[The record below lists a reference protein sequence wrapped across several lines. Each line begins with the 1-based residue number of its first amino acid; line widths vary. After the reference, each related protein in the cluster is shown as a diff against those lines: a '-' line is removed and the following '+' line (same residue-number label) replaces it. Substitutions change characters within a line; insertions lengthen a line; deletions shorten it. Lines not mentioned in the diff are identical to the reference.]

1 MSVSQPALGRP
12 RQLVL
17 ADVLPG
23 DRVRDALL
31 VVGFAAFTG
40 LAAQLAIKLP
50 FTPVP
55 ITGQTFAVLLGAA
68 ALGWRRALAGMVLYL
83 ALGLTPWV
91 PWFAEGSGGADMVQA
106 PSFGYIVGFLVAA
119 ALVGWLAE
127 RGWDRTPPRTVVTMV
142 AGNLVIYAFGLPW
155 LMAAVGVG
163 LATALELGV
172 TRSWPGTRSR
182 SCWPP
187 GSSPA
192 PGRWSGGTGPSGC
205 RSPRP
210 CAWTGGRPWSPGPAA
225 GSAGRPP

>member
-1 MSVSQPALGRP
+1 VSVSQSAIGRP
-12 RQLVL
+12 RRLVL

-23 DRVRDALL
+23 DRIRDAVL
-31 VVGFAAFTG
+31 VLGFAAFTG
-40 LAAQLAIKLP
+40 LAAQLSVKLP

-91 PWFAEGSGGADMVQA
+91 PWFAEGSGGTDMVQA

-142 AGNLVIYAFGLPW
+142 AGNLVIYAFGLPF
-155 LMAAVGVG
+155 LMATMAPVGVD
-163 LATALELGV
+163 LAKGLELGV
-172 TRSWPGTRSR
+172 TPFLAGD
-182 SCWPP
+182 
-187 GSSPA
+187 A
-192 PGRWSGGTGPSGC
+192 LKILL
-205 RSPRP
+205 
-210 CAWTGGRPWSPGPAA
+210 AA
-225 GSAGRPP
+225 GLLPGAWALVGRAEGSGEPRRGAPVDQG

>member
-12 RQLVL
+12 RRLVL

-23 DRVRDALL
+23 DRVRDVVL

-91 PWFAEGSGGADMVQA
+91 PWFAEGSGGADMLQA

-142 AGNLVIYAFGLPW
+142 AGNLVIYAFGLPF
-155 LMAAVGVG
+155 LMATLDVG
-163 LATALELGV
+163 LATGLELGV
-172 TRSWPGTRSR
+172 TPFLAGD
-182 SCWPP
+182 
-187 GSSPA
+187 A
-192 PGRWSGGTGPSGC
+192 LKILL
-205 RSPRP
+205 
-210 CAWTGGRPWSPGPAA
+210 AA
-225 GSAGRPP
+225 GLLPGAWALVGRRER